1 MPAKSSNEMNGTTM
15 NKIKQLQ
22 AEKKRA
28 VEQENYDLA
37 KNIKDEIDRL
47 KKMSFQINA
56 LEESKQ

>member
-1 MPAKSSNEMNGTTM
+1 MDGTTM

-28 VEQENYDLA
+28 VQQENYDLA

-47 KKMSFQINA
+47 KKIAFQINA